1 MPGVIY
7 LVLASLLGYQ
17 AAVRLIPGNNVEDT
31 ASVFWVRVSAGFG
44 IGILSLTWPVYI
56 LAYILHVTAG
66 SQNPLRTADLVVMC
80 TAALI
85 LLFCAVTG
93 KQKGKA
99 VRPGSI
105 PRTFFK
111 ELAFYAVIFAFVSLT
126 MTFVFFEKDKVL
138 YSGFT
143 VFGDYAP
150 HTAMMRSFSLENN
163 YPTQYPHFGGEDV
176 KYHFMFQF
184 LTGNLEYLGMR
195 LDIAYNLVSSLSLTC
210 FLIVLTRIAY
220 RITGSFVSGILCCVL
235 FFFRSGTAFFRFA
248 AEHLTAGD
256 LIETLKTNT
265 QFIGYTPKENWGLWN
280 YNVYLNQ
287 RHFAFGLLIAAV
299 VIWIFLDR
307 LGEGAAHE
315 EKGLLWLRGRLFSAD
330 AWQSVSPVRSL
341 IAGILL
347 GSCAFFNG
355 ATVIGA
361 LLILCGMAVFS
372 DGKLDYLILAL
383 SAVSVSMLQT
393 GFFIT
398 GESFKP
404 AFFWGFICEDKSLTG
419 VLGYIVSIS
428 GFSILGLALAAVFMK
443 RAEKTF
449 LFGCLFP
456 VCFAFL
462 ASLTPDIT
470 VNHKYIMM
478 SQAFLTVF
486 WAGTICRLAGK
497 RGKKSFIPRTLTAV
511 LMTVCL
517 TLTGIYDFVVILK
530 DNDKD
535 HRVAVRMD
543 STLTAWLSEHLS
555 SEDLVLTPEYSINEV
570 TMSGLMMYLGWPY
583 YAWSA
588 GYDTYSRADLAK
600 AIYSCSDQGVL
611 RDLVARSGV
620 THILYEQDM
629 KLEETEC
636 REDVIAMTYPL
647 IYTSDDGRIRVYE
660 AR

>member
-1 MPGVIY
+1 MKKM
-7 LVLASLLGYQ
+7 
-17 AAVRLIPGNNVEDT
+17 T
-31 ASVFWVRVSAGFG
+31 K
-44 IGILSLTWPVYI
+44 
-56 LAYILHVTAG
+56 H
-66 SQNPLRTADLVVMC
+66 PLRITADALKKAFALNGFTLYDNGEFPELERTDTDVRIFDHP
-80 TAALI
+80 AALKAPV
-85 LLFCAVTG
+85 LLMEG
-93 KQKGKA
+93 Q
-99 VRPGSI
+99 
-105 PRTFFK
+105 
-111 ELAFYAVIFAFVSLT
+111 YALRRQ
-126 MTFVFFEKDKVL
+126 L
-138 YSGFT
+138 LP
-143 VFGDYAP
+143 YALP
-150 HTAMMRSFSLENN
+150 KMRQDG
-163 YPTQYPHFGGEDV
+163 P
-176 KYHFMFQF
+176 
-184 LTGNLEYLGMR
+184 
-195 LDIAYNLVSSLSLTC
+195 
-210 FLIVLTRIAY
+210 
-220 RITGSFVSGILCCVL
+220 
-235 FFFRSGTAFFRFA
+235 
-248 AEHLTAGD
+248 
-256 LIETLKTNT
+256 
-265 QFIGYTPKENWGLWN
+265 
-280 YNVYLNQ
+280 
-287 RHFAFGLLIAAV
+287 IAAV
-299 VIWIFLDR
+299 ACGKVFDASDSLYPARLLAEGIIADDRNLYDLGVLWTKIVREAFGAAYEAHLDR

-315 EKGLLWLRGRLFSAD
+315 EKGLLWLKGRLFSAD

-588 GYDTYSRADLAK
+588 GYDTYARAAR
-600 AIYSCSDQGVL
+600 AEEIYGTDSAHRLQEVIEQEGIDY
-611 RDLVARSGV
+611 
-620 THILYEQDM
+620 ILYETDM
-629 KLEETEC
+629 SFEEHEC
-636 REDVIAMTYPL
+636 REDVIAATYNMV
-647 IYTSDDGRIRVYE
+647 YQTEDGRIRIYE
-660 AR
+660 TR